1 MAQGQGS
8 AELSLPLAVPL
19 AVSPGRMV
27 SGWGMIPAGA
37 VLALL
42 LSEQL
47 GLEQSCWFLSTW

>member
-27 SGWGMIPAGA
+27 SGWGMVPAGA
-37 VLALL
+37 
-42 LSEQL
+42 SEQL